1 MAWPDGYLTVSI
13 NEPNIKL
20 EFSKLWITQYH
31 FTKKILSISS
41 QSCPSYQVRA
51 TILLSVF
58 TSKNFKFYQ
67 LKEKWICCEML
78 CTSLL
83 VFIILN
89 RPTLNFFWS
98 LQLTTLNSTAYLKHK
113 NIRVQL
119 NPTQPNKK
127 LRATLPRTQKVQFI
141 KTFQFLT
148 CNL

>member
-1 MAWPDGYLTVSI
+1 MNYTISFYEKDFVNL
-13 NEPNIKL
+13 K
-20 EFSKLWITQYH
+20 SKL
-31 FTKKILSISS
+31 
-41 QSCPSYQVRA
+41 P
-51 TILLSVF
+51 LLSSKSHNFVECF
-58 TSKNFKFYQ
+58 SLKNFKFYQ

-78 CTSLL
+78 CASLL
-83 VFIILN
+83 VFIILK

-113 NIRVQL
+113 NIQVQL